1 MSTGPTPRA
10 GFVGV
15 DIGTSSSKAVL
26 TDREGQVL
34 ATARRDHEVTMP
46 GPDQFEFDAEIAWVE
61 TVSMVNELAATGI
74 AIDGLTVSAMGPCV
88 VLTGED
94 LVPLRPTILYGIDTR
109 ASAEIVALE
118 EEFGAEE
125 ILHRSGKVLSSQ
137 ATGPKLRWIARHEPE
152 IWARATRWHSLSSW
166 LVARLTGAHVL
177 DHTNASQADP
187 LYDVTTQTWL
197 PDQLKAVTEHLA
209 VPDLVWPGE
218 VVGGLLAGPAAA
230 MAVRAGLPV
239 CAGAVDAWAEGHSVG
254 VRHRGD
260 VMAMY
265 GTTMFLTQVVSRP
278 LTDPSIWSTS
288 GVEPGSRTLAAGMST
303 SGSVTAW
310 LQRLF
315 GDASY
320 EDLIAEAAASP
331 PGARGLLLLP
341 YFAGERS
348 PIFDPD
354 ARGVI
359 SGLTLRHTRGDLFR
373 AGYEGIGYGIGQ
385 IFTLL
390 ADAGEPV
397 QRVVAVG
404 GGAQSRLW
412 VQIVADVTGHAQMV
426 PEITIGAAYGDALLA
441 AVGAGAADPGTD
453 WTRVRDVIE
462 PDPEQRDRY
471 RELARIQAE
480 AYPILK
486 DQMHAL
492 ARIQHDSW

>member
-1 MSTGPTPRA
+1 MSTGSAARI

-26 TDREGQVL
+26 TDGDGRVL
-34 ATARRDHEVTMP
+34 ATARRDHQVTMP
-46 GPDQFEFDAEIAWVE
+46 RPGWFEFDAETAWSE

-74 AIDGLTVSAMGPCV
+74 DIGGLTVSAMGPCV
-88 VLTGED
+88 VVTGED
-94 LVPLRPTILYGIDTR
+94 LVPLRPTILYGVDTR

-118 EEFGAEE
+118 EEFGADE
-125 ILHRSGKVLSSQ
+125 ILRLSGKVLSSQ
-137 ATGPKLRWIARHEPE
+137 ATGPKLRWIARQEPD
-152 IWARATRWHSLSSW
+152 IWARSTRWHSLSSW
-166 LVARLTGAHVL
+166 IVARLTGAHVL

-197 PDQLKAVTEHLA
+197 PDQVKAVTEHLA

-218 VVGGLLAGPAAA
+218 VVGGLLPEPAEA
-230 MAVRAGLPV
+230 MNVRPGLPV
-239 CAGAVDAWAEGHSVG
+239 CAGAVDAWVEGHSVG

-265 GTTMFLTQVVSRP
+265 GTTMFLTQIVDRS
-278 LTDPSIWSTS
+278 LTDPSIWSTA

-315 GDASY
+315 GEAPY

-385 IFTLL
+385 IFGLL
-390 ADAGEPV
+390 EDAGEPV

-412 VQIVADVTGHAQMV
+412 VQIVADVTGHVQTV
-426 PEITIGAAYGDALLA
+426 PEVTIGAAYGDALLS
-441 AVGAGAADPGTD
+441 AVGAGAADPATD
-453 WTRVRDVIE
+453 WTQVREIIE
-462 PDPEQRDRY
+462 PDPEHRARY
-471 RELARIQAE
+471 VELARIQAE
-480 AYPILK
+480 AYPALK
-486 DQMHAL
+486 AQMHAL
-492 ARIQHDSW
+492 ARIQHDCW